1 MIYLDN
7 AATSYIKPK
16 EVIMTMCDHL
26 YRGCAN
32 PGRGGHSL
40 SVASGEILY
49 NTRLRLA
56 ELFNVQNP
64 ERIVFCKNT
73 TEALNFGIKGVMAK
87 GGHIITTSMEHNSV
101 IRPIKSLEKRGVFH
115 SVLRADKNGL
125 LDVNRLEKMI
135 CRDTK
140 LIVMTHSSNVCGNVY
155 DIEKAVQIAHKYG
168 VLFMVDTAQSAGTL
182 NINAE
187 NFDLVAFPGHK
198 GLLGPMGT
206 GGLYVAEG
214 VKIFP
219 VIEGGTGSVS
229 ESLTQPEFF
238 PDVLES
244 GTQNVPAIAGLGA
257 AVEFLLKEGIDTI
270 CEREEFLRLRFEE
283 KIKNMKNISIYG
295 AEKKTAITAFN
306 IDGVDCVETA
316 QKLND
321 DFNIAMRAGLHCAVL
336 AHESLGTKEK
346 GSVRASFGYFNTA
359 KEIDY
364 AADAIYK
371 LSKDLQICQN

>member
-16 EVIMTMCDHL
+16 EVVMTMCEQL

-49 NTRLRLA
+49 NTRLKLA
-56 ELFNVQNP
+56 ELFNIQNP

-125 LDVNRLEKMI
+125 LDINRLEKMI

-155 DIEKAVQIAHKYG
+155 DIERAAQIAHKYG
-168 VLFMVDTAQSAGTL
+168 VIFMVDAAQSAGSL
-182 NINAE
+182 NINAK

-214 VKIFP
+214 IKIFP
-219 VIEGGTGSVS
+219 LIEGGTGSVS
-229 ESLTQPEFF
+229 ESLIQPDFF
-238 PDVLES
+238 PDILES

-257 AVEFLLKEGIDTI
+257 AVEFLLKEGIDAI
-270 CEREEFLRLRFEE
+270 GEREKFLRLRFEE
-283 KIKNMKNISIYG
+283 KIKNMKNISMYG
-295 AEKKTAITAFN
+295 GEKKTAITAFN
-306 IDGVDCVETA
+306 IDGIDCVEVA
-316 QKLND
+316 QRLND
-321 DFNIAMRAGLHCAVL
+321 DFGIAVRSGLHCAVL
-336 AHESLGTKEK
+336 AHESLGTKAT
-346 GSVRASFGYFNTA
+346 GCIRASFGYFNTA
-359 KEIDY
+359 KEVDY